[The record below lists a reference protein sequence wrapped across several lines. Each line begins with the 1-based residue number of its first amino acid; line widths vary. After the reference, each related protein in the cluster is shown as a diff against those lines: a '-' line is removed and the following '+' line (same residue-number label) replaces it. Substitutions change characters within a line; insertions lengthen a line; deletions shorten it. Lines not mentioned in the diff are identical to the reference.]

1 MLMHLFIHHLAVVE
15 QLELHFQSGMT
26 VLTGETG
33 AGKSILIDALSLA
46 LGERA
51 DSSIIRSGCLS
62 AEISATYQLQNL
74 PQVIEWLTEKGL
86 DSEDECIIRRTIA
99 QDGKSRVYIN
109 GRTVPLSQLRELG
122 NQLVNIHGQHA
133 YQFLM
138 KSDHQRQLLDQYAN
152 HTELCEAVRK
162 HYHDWQQL
170 KKRYQDLKTSQEQND
185 QLTLLE
191 YQIQELHELDLQEGE
206 LESLSAEQNTLAH
219 AEQWLSLCET
229 ALQSLKHE
237 DGHDAFTALYQA
249 MRQIETIIAH
259 TPKLTSCYELLNS
272 AFIQLNEAVSEL
284 HAFKETVPVDPK
296 RLASLEERLSHIHAL
311 ARKHRTSPE
320 NLIEHHKKLLEKAAH
335 FTHLESALTEL
346 DTQLNAATEKY
357 QHSCQILSKSRQQ
370 AAQQLET
377 RITQTIQSLEMPN
390 GRFEIA
396 FTQKP
401 DAVFNPHGIDE
412 IEFLVSTNP
421 GLALQ
426 PLRKIAS
433 GGELSRMSLAIQ
445 VITAQKMSTPTLIF
459 DEVDAGISGKTAET
473 VGKLLKIL
481 SQNTQTLCVTHLPQ
495 IAAQGDHHFKVE
507 KQQTTTNTTT
517 HIYTL
522 EKTDRVKE
530 IAGMLG
536 GSTITKNALA
546 HAQEMLE
553 SASIAYP
560 VNI

>member
-33 AGKSILIDALSLA
+33 AGKSILIDALGLA

-51 DSSIIRSGCLS
+51 DNSIIRSGCLF

-74 PQVIEWLTEKGL
+74 PQVMEWLTEQGL
-86 DSEDECIIRRTIA
+86 DSEDACIIRRTIA
-99 QDGKSRVYIN
+99 QDGKSRIYIN

-133 YQFLM
+133 YQSLM

-162 HYHDWQQL
+162 NYHDWQQL

-229 ALQSLKHE
+229 ALQCLKRE

-249 MRQIETIIAH
+249 MRQIETITAH
-259 TPKLTSCYELLNS
+259 TPKLSSCYELLNS
-272 AFIQLNEAVSEL
+272 AFIQINEAVSEL
-284 HAFKETVPVDPK
+284 QAFKETVPVDPK

-320 NLIEHHKKLLEKAAH
+320 HLTEHHQKLLEKAAH

-346 DTQLNAATEKY
+346 DAQLKAATVKY
-357 QHSCQILSKSRQQ
+357 QHSCQVLSKSRQQ

-396 FTQKP
+396 FTQKS
-401 DAVFNPHGIDE
+401 DAVFNPHGMDE

-433 GGELSRMSLAIQ
+433 GGELSRISLAIQ
-445 VITAQKMSTPTLIF
+445 VITAQKISTPTLIF

-507 KQQTTTNTTT
+507 KQQTTVATTT
-517 HIYTL
+517 HIYPL

-536 GSTITKNALA
+536 GSTITQNALA

-553 SASIAYP
+553 STSITHTI
-560 VNI
+560 NI